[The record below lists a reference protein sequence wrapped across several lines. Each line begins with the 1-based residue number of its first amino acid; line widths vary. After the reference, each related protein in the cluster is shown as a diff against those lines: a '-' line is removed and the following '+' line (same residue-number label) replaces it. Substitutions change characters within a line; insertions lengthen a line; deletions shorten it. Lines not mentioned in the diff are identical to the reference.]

1 MVKGLNKAFLE
12 WISVKAMSYRLGLK
26 LRVIGFGLLSERVVQ
41 FLGQKLG
48 TSLGGQYVPAK
59 EPLIRHSVDL
69 QS

>member
-12 WISVKAMSYRLGLK
+12 WISIKDMSYRLGLK

-48 TSLGGQYVPAK
+48 TSLGGQ
-59 EPLIRHSVDL
+59 
-69 QS
+69 